1 MQWHINNVFRN
12 WLLSGLTIEHV
23 GGYAIWLEKGDFN
36 NTIIY
41 ANIHDLGAGGVR
53 AGSLSNSV
61 ALISS

>member
-1 MQWHINNVFRN
+1 M
-12 WLLSGLTIEHV
+12 SGLTIEHV